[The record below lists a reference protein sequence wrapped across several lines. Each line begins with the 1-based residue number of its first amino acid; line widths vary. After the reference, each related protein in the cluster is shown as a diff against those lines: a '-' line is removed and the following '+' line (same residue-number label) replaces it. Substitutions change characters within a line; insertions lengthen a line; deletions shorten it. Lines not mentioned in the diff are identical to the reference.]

1 MQDADTYLELIR
13 ERGKKGLPL
22 ERDVYKH
29 LLDPKM
35 YLKAYGKIYRNA
47 GAMTPGCTE
56 ETADSM
62 STEKIGKIIIALSKE
77 QYRWT
82 PVRRTYIPKKNGK
95 QRPLGMPTWSDKLVQ
110 ETIRMILEAYYEPQL
125 SDHSHGFRP
134 GRGCHSALREI
145 HGWQGTIWF
154 IEGDISACFDSLD
167 HQVMIEIIREKIQDG
182 RMLHLLEELLKAGYL
197 EDWKWHETLSG
208 SPQGGI
214 ISPMLSNIY
223 LDKLDK
229 YIENTLIPAY
239 NKGEG
244 RRKSGVYKNLM
255 RRASRSKDQEEAKK
269 LRQQAQRLPSLDTQD
284 PDFRRLWYVRY
295 ADDFLLGFAGPKE
308 EAEEIKREVGKFLQE
323 ELKLELSKTK
333 TLITH
338 AKDERA
344 RFLGYEIGT
353 MYNNTK
359 HDQNGRRSVNSKIW
373 LIVPER
379 VLEEKCQKYS
389 KSGKAIHRAEML
401 NEDEFTIIS
410 TYQAEYRGVVEYYR
424 LAHNLSILNKLRGRM
439 DHSLVKTLAAK
450 QQIST
455 RKVREKYRATFEVK
469 GKTYKGM
476 QVTIEREGKK
486 PLVAQ
491 WGGIPLERDKR
502 AILQDA
508 PQVYWG
514 GRTELV
520 RRLLSD
526 TCEYCGSKE
535 QIEVH
540 HIRALKDLNKYTGR
554 GKPEWVKRMAARK
567 RKTLVL
573 CRKCHDDLHAGRP
586 LTRKRVT
593 NAKKTELESR
603 MQ

>member
-1 MQDADTYLELIR
+1 MQDADAYLELIR
-13 ERGKKGLPL
+13 ERGRKGLPL
-22 ERDVYKH
+22 ARDVYKH

-47 GAMTPGCTE
+47 GAMTPGTTE
-56 ETADSM
+56 ETADGMSM
-62 STEKIGKIIIALSKE
+62 DKIGKIIAALSRE

-82 PVRRTYIPKKNGK
+82 PARRTYIPKKNGR

-110 ETIRMILEAYYEPQL
+110 EAIRIILEAYYEPQL
-125 SDHSHGFRP
+125 SDHSHGFRS

-145 HGWQGTIWF
+145 HGWQGAIWF

-197 EDWKWHETLSG
+197 EEWKWHQTLSG

-214 ISPMLSNIY
+214 ISPILSNIY

-229 YIENTLIPAY
+229 YIEDTLIPAY

-244 RRKSGVYKNLM
+244 RRKNGVYKNLM
-255 RRASRSKDQEEAKK
+255 QRASRLKDWEAAKK
-269 LRQQAQRLPSLDTQD
+269 LRQQAQRLPSLDTRD

-295 ADDFLLGFAGPKE
+295 ADDFLLGFTGPKE
-308 EAEEIKREVGKFLQE
+308 EAEEIKQEIGKFVQE

-359 HDQNGRRSVNSKIW
+359 HDQHGRRSVNSKIW
-373 LIVPER
+373 FLVPER

-389 KSGKAIHRAEML
+389 KNGAAIHRAELL
-401 NEDEFTIIS
+401 NEDEFTIMS
-410 TYQAEYRGVVEYYR
+410 AYQAEYRGVVEYYR

-450 QQIST
+450 QSIST
-455 RKVREKYRATFEVK
+455 RKVREKYRGTFEVN
-469 GKTYKGM
+469 GKTYTGM
-476 QVTIEREGKK
+476 QIIIEREGKK

-508 PQVYWG
+508 SQVYWG

-520 RRLLSD
+520 KRLLAD

-554 GKPEWVKRMAARK
+554 EKPEWVKRMAARK

-586 LTRKRVT
+586 LTRKKVT
-593 NAKKTELESR
+593 NAK
-603 MQ
+603 